1 MTFTSGM
8 QYTNLSEFLH
18 RTRLSV
24 SPSASLSM
32 CPYAAGT
39 LSSAASA
46 NCPMHRAGGGGGDGG
61 RAATVH
67 PRVVPGASP
76 QTNNNSD
83 KQGGGGALKR
93 EREPR
98 AAGARTRSPGRR
110 MSSGVGE
117 TLNVLNGD
125 VANVRETVNDA
136 AAKSRLRY
144 FDGFTWRTGH

>member
-1 MTFTSGM
+1 
-8 QYTNLSEFLH
+8 LSEFLH

-46 NCPMHRAGGGGGDGG
+46 KCPMHRAGGGGGDGG
-61 RAATVH
+61 RPATVR
-67 PRVVPGASP
+67 PRVGPGASP
-76 QTNNNSD
+76 QTNNVD
-83 KQGGGGALKR
+83 KQGGEGGSLSLFSPLGAKR

>member
-39 LSSAASA
+39 
-46 NCPMHRAGGGGGDGG
+46 
-61 RAATVH
+61 
-67 PRVVPGASP
+67 
-76 QTNNNSD
+76 
-83 KQGGGGALKR
+83 GGALKR